1 MPEAKVQRHL
11 AMARQPR
18 RLCESLRGLEY
29 LAARQEIMLQQL
41 RSLSPPSCPTKSKG
55 AFSQFGQQS
64 ASRKFDIA
72 SKAKRGKNNQARM
85 GTIPSETIE
94 QIAAA
99 NDIVEV
105 IGSYFPLKRAGAN
118 FRALCPFHQEKTPS
132 FMVSPSRQTFHCFGC
147 GAGGS
152 VFRFVVDYE
161 HVDFPTAVRKLAA
174 RAGITVVEKSGRRGA
189 GDEERQRELRQ
200 RLLKLHG
207 EAAQWFHENL
217 IKREVGKAARGYLRS
232 RGITVEIAKRWQ
244 LGYAPDEWD
253 AFGCWARSRDYDVR
267 DLIASGL
274 VKVKDDSDSIGS
286 QRSVSAQRTAHATA
300 SYDRFRGRIMFPICN
315 DIGEVIAFSGRLLQN
330 EDGAA
335 KYLNSPET
343 ALFRKGSVLFG
354 LDKSKRAL
362 IEADCA
368 VVCEGQLD
376 LISLF
381 ESGITNV
388 VAPQGTAFTEGQAR
402 ILKRF
407 VNEVVLCFDAD
418 AAGQKAAERS
428 LDALLQNDLIVRVA
442 EMPAGE
448 DPDSLVRREGKIAF
462 EKRIADA
469 RDFFDYWIEREAA
482 NVDLNSLSAKM
493 EVARTL
499 AETVSHVHDPVMRGE
514 VISKIS
520 ARLAVSTSAFAA
532 LVSKQVRKG
541 PSEVTTERRQQQVP
555 PNDIALLCI
564 LALRSEEAHQFLR
577 ARSWRE
583 VLSQLPSTYFLERIL
598 ESEVRPNDS
607 ASLSAFLASLEPEE
621 EDIISGWL
629 HLKTPPNSVA
639 VPWLRLR
646 QAALRRQLDIAKDRL
661 RLPEL
666 STGDVINLQKQILDL
681 QEQLHEL
688 SQPAG
693 AADS

>member
-1 MPEAKVQRHL
+1 
-11 AMARQPR
+11 
-18 RLCESLRGLEY
+18 
-29 LAARQEIMLQQL
+29 
-41 RSLSPPSCPTKSKG
+41 
-55 AFSQFGQQS
+55 
-64 ASRKFDIA
+64 
-72 SKAKRGKNNQARM
+72 M

-577 ARSWRE
+577 AQSWRE

-607 ASLSAFLASLEPEE
+607 ASLSAFFASLEPEE